1 MTNVKTCTK
10 CNETKATTD
19 FSKHIRRKDGLQNH
33 CKVCYSN
40 SRVSMTVAERCA
52 FDAVLNTRRRSDL
65 SSVDL
70 YGGLTSTQ
78 ACLMTLPFAKERLR
92 LEAETGVAHHI
103 DHLIPLA
110 AGGTHTRENLQ
121 VLTASE
127 NIAKGAT

>member
-1 MTNVKTCTK
+1 
-10 CNETKATTD
+10 
-19 FSKHIRRKDGLQNH
+19 
-33 CKVCYSN
+33 
-40 SRVSMTVAERCA
+40 
-52 FDAVLNTRRRSDL
+52 
-65 SSVDL
+65 
-70 YGGLTSTQ
+70 
-78 ACLMTLPFAKERLR
+78 MTLPFAKERLR